1 MLTILGKAS
10 SINVRKV
17 LWLCDEI
24 GLAYEREDWGSGF
37 RPTDEPAFRALNP
50 HGLVPV
56 LRDGDTVLWESNTIL
71 RYLAAKHARH
81 DLLPADPAER
91 ATVEMWM
98 DWQATEFNAA
108 WSYAFQGL
116 VRNNR
121 ACQDKAMLAQS
132 IAGWTKQVA
141 VLDQRLQQSRHVAR
155 QDFTLADIPVG
166 LSVNRWF
173 MTPIPHRPEFA
184 AVSAY
189 YDRLNDRGSYRR
201 HGRNG
206 LP

>member
-17 LWLCDEI
+17 LWACDEI
-24 GLAYEREDWGSGF
+24 GLDYTREDWGSGF
-37 RPTDEPAFRALNP
+37 RSTDTPEFLALNP

-71 RYLAAKHARH
+71 RYLASKHARF
-81 DLLPADPAER
+81 DLLPAEPAAR
-91 ATVEMWM
+91 AKIEMWM

-108 WSYAFQGL
+108 WSYAVQGL
-116 VRNNR
+116 VRHNP
-121 ACQDKAMLAQS
+121 ACQDSGMLAQS
-132 IAGWTKQVA
+132 IANWTKQVA
-141 VLDQRLQQSRHVAR
+141 VLDERLQRSHHVA
-155 QDFTLADIPVG
+155 QDDFTLADIPVG

-173 MTPIPHRPEFA
+173 MTPIPQRPSFSA
-184 AVSAY
+184 IDAY
-189 YDRLNDRGSYRR
+189 YDRLNEREAFRR

>member
-1 MLTILGKAS
+1 MLTIFGKAS

-24 GLAYEREDWGSGF
+24 GLDYSREDWGSGF
-37 RPTDEPAFRALNP
+37 RSTGEPAFRALNP

-56 LRDGDTVLWESNTIL
+56 LRDGDVVLWESNTIL
-71 RYLAAKHARH
+71 RYLAAKHGRH

-91 ATVEMWM
+91 ARIEMWM
-98 DWQATEFNAA
+98 DWQATEFNAS

-116 VRNNR
+116 VRHNP
-121 ACQDKAMLAQS
+121 ACQDQAMLAQS
-132 IAGWTKQVA
+132 IAGWTKQMA
-141 VLDQRLQQSRHVAR
+141 VLDQRLQLSRHVASD
-155 QDFTLADIPVG
+155 DFTLADIPVG

-173 MTPIPHRPEFA
+173 LTPIPLRPGFA

-189 YDRLNDRGSYRR
+189 YDRLDERAACRG
-201 HGRNG
+201 HCRNG

>member
-17 LWLCDEI
+17 LWLCEEI
-24 GLAYEREDWGSGF
+24 GLEYSREDWGADF
-37 RPTDEPAFRALNP
+37 RSTDDPAFLALNP

-71 RYLAAKHARH
+71 RYLATKHARH
-81 DLLPADPAER
+81 DLLPADPASR
-91 ATVEMWM
+91 GKIEMWM

-116 VRNNR
+116 VRHNP
-121 ACQDKAMLAQS
+121 ACQDPAMLAQS
-132 IAGWTKQVA
+132 IAGWTRQVA
-141 VLDQRLQQSRHVAR
+141 ILDGRLQSSRHVAS
-155 QDFTLADIPVG
+155 DEFTLADIPVG
-166 LSVNRWF
+166 LAVNRWF
-173 MTPIPHRPEFA
+173 MTPIPLRPDFA

-189 YDRLNDRGSYRR
+189 YDRLAGRAAFRS